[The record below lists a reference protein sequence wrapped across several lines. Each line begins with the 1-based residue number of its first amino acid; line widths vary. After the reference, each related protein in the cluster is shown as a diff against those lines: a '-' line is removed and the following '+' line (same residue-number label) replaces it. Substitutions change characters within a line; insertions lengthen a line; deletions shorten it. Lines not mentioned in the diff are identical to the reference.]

1 MKLTFITTNKHK
13 FTEVK
18 AVLRNYG
25 VEIEQVV
32 MEYPEDKEKEMAE
45 VAAESA
51 KHLSKKLNKPVIT
64 EDTGLYFK
72 AYNNFPGALPKFL
85 FKGVGFE
92 GIFKLLRGKDKKA
105 YFKTVMAYCE
115 PDEESVLFEAEMH
128 GEIAAKV
135 VLSKA
140 DAMPY
145 DHIFIPDGHKK
156 AIVQMSMEEKNS
168 FSQRGQAARKLGEYL
183 RNKK

>member
-1 MKLTFITTNKHK
+1 
-13 FTEVK
+13 
-18 AVLRNYG
+18 
-25 VEIEQVV
+25 
-32 MEYPEDKEKEMAE
+32 
-45 VAAESA
+45 
-51 KHLSKKLNKPVIT
+51 
-64 EDTGLYFK
+64 
-72 AYNNFPGALPKFL
+72 FL